1 MHSHMKFSRLRE
13 IGRVR
18 GELVRD
24 SYPRMQMFLMVA
36 LTGGSGFVASNLM
49 LRAGLTS
56 MGLRYL
62 AAFAVAYLVF
72 LGLLWVWLRTR
83 GEDLDLS
90 FDPGPDLSSSGKPAD
105 AGGGKAG
112 APSEPYSGKGGTF
125 DGGGASGNYETAV
138 VPASSSADLDA
149 DSITFI
155 PGAGNAT
162 EEAIGEAA
170 GADEFA
176 IPFAV
181 LVIAAAILFST
192 FFIIQSAP
200 VLFAE
205 LLVDGALSATLFR
218 RLRGIQSRHWI
229 DTALR
234 RTAMPFALTAAI
246 VSACGWGMTLY
257 APDAHSVGDVMLEM
271 KRST

>member
-1 MHSHMKFSRLRE
+1 MHSHLKFSRLRAV
-13 IGRVR
+13 GKVR
-18 GELVRD
+18 GELERD
-24 SYPRMQMFLMVA
+24 SYPRMQMFLLVA
-36 LTGGSGFVASNLM
+36 LTGGSGFVASSLM

-72 LGLLWVWLRTR
+72 LALLWVWLRTR

-90 FDPGPDLSSSGKPAD
+90 FDPGPDLSSGGKPAD
-105 AGGGKAG
+105 VDGGKVS
-112 APSEPYSGKGGTF
+112 APAEPFRGKGGTF
-125 DGGGASGNYETAV
+125 DGGGASGNYETAAA
-138 VPASSSADLDA
+138 PASSSTDLDA
-149 DSITFI
+149 DGITFI
-155 PGAGNAT
+155 PGAGKAT
-162 EEAIGEAA
+162 GEAIGEAA

-192 FFIIQSAP
+192 FFMIQSAP

-229 DTALR
+229 KTALR
-234 RTAMPFALTAAI
+234 RTVMPFAMTATI

-257 APDAHSVGDVMLEM
+257 APGAHSIGDVMLEM
-271 KRST
+271 QRFA